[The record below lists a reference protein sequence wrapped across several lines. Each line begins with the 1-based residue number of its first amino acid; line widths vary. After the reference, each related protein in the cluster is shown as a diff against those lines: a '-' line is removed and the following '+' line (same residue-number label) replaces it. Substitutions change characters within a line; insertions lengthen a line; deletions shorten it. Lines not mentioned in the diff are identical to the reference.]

1 MALKEYIPKRETIE
15 FPGGSFEVRGISLPD
30 VSLLI
35 DVHEHVI
42 SDIAEKVRNRA
53 ELIGSDNPVL
63 VQEAMTDLISEMI
76 REAPSLVGNLIAI
89 CAEEED
95 AYSQAMKLPITVQL
109 DALTKIANLTFT
121 DMASIKKLV
130 ADVMRLVRRIVPTAN
145 ARRKK

>member
-1 MALKEYIPKRETIE
+1 MALKEYAPKREIVN

-42 SDIAEKVRNRA
+42 SIIAEKARNRA
-53 ELIGSDNPVL
+53 ELIGSDDPIM

-76 REAPSLVGNLIAI
+76 REAPSLIGYVIAI
-89 CAEEED
+89 CADEED
-95 AYSQAMKLPITVQL
+95 SYNQALKLPVTVQI

-121 DMASIKKLV
+121 DMASIKKLA
-130 ADVMRLVRRIVPTAN
+130 ADVMRLVRRIVPPASP
-145 ARRKK
+145 RRKK